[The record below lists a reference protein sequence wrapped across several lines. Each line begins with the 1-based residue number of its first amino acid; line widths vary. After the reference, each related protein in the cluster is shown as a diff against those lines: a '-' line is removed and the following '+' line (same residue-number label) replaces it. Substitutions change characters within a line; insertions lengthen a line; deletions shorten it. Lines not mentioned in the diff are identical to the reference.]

1 MSKIR
6 RINNFQ
12 HSFSF
17 SSQAERS
24 HIFFERFLQ
33 GDLGKIHSAIPWD
46 TLVTGLGLVDSRK
59 GPVSMFGPKGKLALM
74 FLKHYAG
81 CSDRRLIEQLNG
93 NLDHQFFCGIYLGSK
108 RFTNYK
114 IVSEIRCE
122 LAKDLDIDKVQQILF
137 DHWSPY
143 ISDRHSIVMDAT
155 CYGSEVRYPTNEK
168 LLWEPVQW
176 SYTQMK
182 AICKALGI
190 KTPRTKYLKWKRRNI
205 SYSKM
210 RRKTKSKSTRLDRG
224 LLLLVDKIDGELCKL
239 EKQYR
244 LGMPRIYHQRRATI
258 KKIYAQQHQIFH
270 TGGKPKGGIV
280 SIHKNYLRPIVRGKE
295 VKPVEPACRTGRFG
309 AKVNKYRIDGINFI
323 EHLSF
328 NAFHEGNRFQDT
340 IFKAQRL
347 TRTKTR
353 LAGADAIYATN
364 KNRRF
369 ATKYNIRTDFKR
381 KGRAGKHEKQ
391 RKQMAA
397 MITKERATRLE
408 GSFGKE
414 KEHYHLRK
422 IKARTK
428 ETETLWI
435 FFGIHTANALEIGR
449 RMAKS
454 LQQAA

>member
-1 MSKIR
+1 MTKIR
-6 RINNFQ
+6 RFDNFQ
-12 HSFSF
+12 HRFSF
-17 SSQAERS
+17 TSQTEEFEL
-24 HIFFERFLQ
+24 FFNRFLE
-33 GDLGKIHSAIPWD
+33 GGLGKIYSAIPWD
-46 TLVTGLGLVDSRK
+46 TLAHTFDLNEYEK
-59 GPVSMFGPKGKLALM
+59 GPVSIFAPQGKLALM

-81 CSDRRLIEQLNG
+81 CSDKRLVEQLNG
-93 NLDHQFFCGIYLGSK
+93 NIDHQFFCGIHLGSQ
-108 RFTNYK
+108 RLTNYK

-122 LAKDLDIDKVQQILF
+122 LANKLHIDKVQQVLF
-137 DHWSPY
+137 DSWSVH
-143 ISDRHSIVMDAT
+143 ISDKHSIVMDAT
-155 CYGSEVRYPTNEK
+155 CYESELRYPTNEK
-168 LLWEPVQW
+168 LLWESAEW
-176 SYTQMK
+176 SYRQLK

-190 KTPRTKYLKWKRRNI
+190 KTPRTKYLKWKRRYI

-210 RRKTKSKSTRLDRG
+210 RRKTRSKRKGLDRS
-224 LLLLVDKIDGELCKL
+224 LLLLLDKIEGELSKL
-239 EKQYR
+239 EKAYKLQ
-244 LGMPRIYHQRRATI
+244 MPKKYYQRRATI
-258 KKIYAQQHQIFH
+258 KKIYEQQHQIFH
-270 TGGKPKGGIV
+270 TGERPKDRIV
-280 SIHKNYLRPIVRGKE
+280 SIGKDYLRPIVRGKE
-295 VKPVEPACRTGRFG
+295 IKAVEFG
-309 AKVNKYRIDGINFI
+309 AKVNKYQVDGINFI
-323 EHLSF
+323 EHLNF

-347 TRTKTR
+347 TRTKTK

-369 ATKYNIRTDFKR
+369 ATKYSIRTDFKR

-414 KEHYHLRK
+414 KEHYHLKK

-428 ETETLWI
+428 ETEALWI

-449 RMAKS
+449 RMAKT